1 MIALIVGYAF
11 AVAAASWWV
20 ARGLHGPDDFLMG
33 RRGLGVAH
41 GIGLFGGIFLAAT
54 AVGIVGQGYR
64 RGVAGAALDVALGVG
79 FGILGL
85 TLLDRVRASPHA
97 SLAALLRA
105 HYGPVAGTIGTVL
118 VAGAWLIMLA
128 GFIAAAGV
136 ALGQL
141 TGWALGPCIAIS
153 VVILLLYSMP
163 GGMRAVT
170 ATNFAHLAALAVL
183 IGALCVLA
191 VGHASSSTPAPHD
204 SFSWG
209 YVIGLLLVSAPTT
222 IVAPDVMMGMSAL
235 RTRRTARRT
244 LALVVFLLACGGVVL
259 ALLGSRAGHLV
270 STSDTDA
277 VLPDVV
283 DLLLPNGVADLGLL
297 VLFGAALTGG
307 VAEVMV
313 CTFILNEQFTAWRGA
328 RGASPPGLTTIRA
341 QMLGVAGLAGV
352 VALAYPNVVGLV
364 ITAFR
369 VFVPGIVP
377 QAVLALL
384 NRRVRP
390 RAVAASMIAGP
401 LVCLALA
408 SAWPGLRDTAADPVL
423 WGTLV
428 AVAIL
433 AAGRVPAGGPSIRI
447 EPADPSRAHVGLHEP

>member
-1 MIALIVGYAF
+1 MIALIAGYA
-11 AVAAASWWV
+11 AVVAAASWWV

-33 RRGLGVAH
+33 RQGLGVAH

-79 FGILGL
+79 FAFLGL

-105 HYGPVAGTIGTVL
+105 HYGPVPGAIGTVL

-128 GFIAAAGV
+128 GFVAAAGA
-136 ALGQL
+136 ALRQL
-141 TGWALGPCIAIS
+141 TGWPPGPCIAVSI
-153 VVILLLYSMP
+153 VILLLYAMP

-170 ATNFAHLAALAVL
+170 ATNFVHLGALAVL

-191 VGHASSSTPAPHD
+191 VGHAPSPEPVRHE

-209 YVIGLLLVSAPTT
+209 YVLGLLLVSAPTT

-235 RTRRTARRT
+235 RTRRIARRT
-244 LALVVFLLACGGVVL
+244 LALVVLLLACGGVVL

-270 STSDTDA
+270 SAQSTDD
-277 VLPDVV
+277 VLPTLV
-283 DLLLPNGVADLGLL
+283 DLLLPHGASNLGLL
-297 VLFGAALTGG
+297 ALFGAALTGA

-313 CTFILNEQFTAWRGA
+313 CTFILSEEIGARRAA
-328 RGASPPGLTTIRA
+328 RGALPLGLTGIRM
-341 QMLGVAGLAGV
+341 QMLAVAGIAGAV
-352 VALAYPNVVGLV
+352 SLAYPDVVGLV
-364 ITAFR
+364 VTAFR

-384 NRRVRP
+384 GRPVRA
-390 RAVAASMIAGP
+390 RAVSASMIAGP
-401 LVCLALA
+401 VVCLALA
-408 SAWPGLRDTAADPVL
+408 AAWPGLRDTAADPVL

-428 AVAIL
+428 ASAIL
-433 AAGRVPAGGPSIRI
+433 AIGCARPTGAPPCTNRRRAARRI
-447 EPADPSRAHVGLHEP
+447 PTLRG